1 MLQDIDYVV
10 NKLDWMRHRRIWPNG
25 LRHLWTDA
33 FGLVLL
39 VSLYRKLGDLRYL
52 DAAEQLVAEVER
64 VLAGNDSDGKKHR
77 CSSGEVFLADDV
89 GGRGHRTRTI
99 GGPARVFFVHLPPEA
114 DVGG

>member
-1 MLQDIDYVV
+1 
-10 NKLDWMRHRRIWPNG
+10 
-25 LRHLWTDA
+25 
-33 FGLVLL
+33 
-39 VSLYRKLGDLRYL
+39 LRYL

-89 GGRGHRTRTI
+89 GGRGHRIRTI
-99 GGPARVFFVHLPPEA
+99 GGPARVVFVHLPPEA